1 MILKDLENILQG
13 SIKFILQRRN
23 SANEIENVDTILPCE
38 IRYLPAKLRLS
49 NVLRIDLDDKI
60 IFLNN
65 TNEDS
70 EKWTKSEIDESMIL
84 ESLETDIK
92 KSIDD
97 NNLI

>member
-1 MILKDLENILQG
+1 M
-13 SIKFILQRRN
+13 QRRN
-23 SANEIENVDTILPCE
+23 RANEIENIDTILPCE
-38 IRYLPAKLRLS
+38 IRYLPAKLRLH

-65 TNEDS
+65 TDEDS
-70 EKWTKSEIDESMIL
+70 EKWTKSEIDESIIL